1 MTNEELERI
10 DKLLQASELAHVD
23 CESEQDAMGNYLLR
37 AEFGTLG
44 VIFDLDVAELYAAAP
59 AAIDAL
65 LTEVNRLRNQLQ
77 ARMVLGGEFDM

>member
-23 CESEQDAMGNYLLR
+23 CESDSDGHGNYWLS
-37 AEFGTLG
+37 AEFGRLG
-44 VIFDLDVAELYAAAP
+44 VIYDLDVAELYAAAP